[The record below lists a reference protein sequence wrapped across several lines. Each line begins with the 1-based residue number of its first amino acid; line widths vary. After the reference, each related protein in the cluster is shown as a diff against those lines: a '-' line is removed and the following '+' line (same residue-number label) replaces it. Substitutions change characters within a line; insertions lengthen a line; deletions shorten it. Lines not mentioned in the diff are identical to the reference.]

1 MFSLTAAL
9 LATLIRQRARDHMRI
24 FQGYSP
30 LKIARIRQYL
40 FEGPLQ
46 EYSDYVPDLAEVVPG
61 LVHISLLLFLAGLA
75 DFLLNTYTTVGRS
88 TLFAV
93 IFCPTLYIIITVAP
107 VVTPQS
113 SYRTPFS
120 PLVWFITRRL
130 DRWLVRYFA
139 RLTQMLMCP
148 AQVWPMHRW
157 LKRMWLSSNMAR
169 GQTQLAMGPSLAR
182 QRRDVW
188 AILWLV
194 DNLQNLES
202 FVLVI
207 PGSFDTLWG
216 VEVWERFVDITRC
229 YSDGRELSKKI
240 CRNVERLFEMCGDIG
255 SFKGKD
261 DWRMRSRAYT
271 EAMALS
277 VFFMGSDLTKI
288 RNPGKLLHYIGDEE
302 VTLEVSEIRSHQSF
316 AIRWTCLSFVVIRKM
331 LNSPQLQAHA
341 EIALKKLIAF
351 HPECNLGTTET
362 ARRNAQSIDEQF
374 AAAWRLVESL
384 RQVPNTPEEEDLPVT
399 RERITEILRQN
410 EAELIPIRVQVERMQ
425 ELGMDSSLSEVQQ
438 WIDEV
443 THDLTRKLP
452 GVAFDSYYFNPTLEH
467 TLDLLANPVPPQFIY
482 FSNLLRGLC
491 GNYEEWSDRGD
502 EDTVEALRHINTIPR
517 SLSQS
522 RLMER
527 QLWRLDDL
535 CHGALGF
542 TLELYFLSIGKI
554 LSTFS
559 SPPRQIHEIVLVKTF
574 KTIASDWPAFTG
586 ANSIGTRQII
596 HNIVFDIAFRGRGIF
611 SDVRYPDAITNVLL
625 DLLGSMTIGQQD
637 SYIEDARKEIHR
649 SGLEP
654 SILVDPQFLRRAR
667 GILGSPSPTPV
678 LTSAPTSELAPAP
691 APAPTSALATT
702 PTSVPAP
709 TPAPTPEGLNVLNP
723 PLHSPP

>member
-24 FQGYSP
+24 FQGYPP
-30 LKIARIRQYL
+30 LKIARVRQYL

-46 EYSDYVPDLAEVVPG
+46 EYSEYVPDLADVVSG

-93 IFCPTLYIIITVAP
+93 IFCPTLYITITVAP

-148 AQVWPMHRW
+148 AQVWPMDRW

-169 GQTQLAMGPSLAR
+169 GQTQLAMGPSQAR

-216 VEVWERFVDITRC
+216 VRVWERFIDITRC
-229 YSDGRELSKKI
+229 YSGGRELFKKI

-288 RNPGKLLHYIGDEE
+288 RNPGKLLHYIGDKEG
-302 VTLEVSEIRSHQSF
+302 TLEVSEIRSHQSF
-316 AIRWTCLSFVVIRKM
+316 AICWTCLSFVIIRKM

-341 EIALKKLIAF
+341 EIPLKKLIAF
-351 HPECNLGTTET
+351 HPEGNLGTTET

-384 RQVPNTPEEEDLPVT
+384 HQVPNTPEEEDLPMT

-425 ELGMDSSLSEVQQ
+425 ELGMDSSLSEVQE

-443 THDLTRKLP
+443 THGLTRKLP

-491 GNYEEWSDRGD
+491 GNYEEWSDRGH
-502 EDTVEALRHINTIPR
+502 EDSTVEALRHINTIPS

-554 LSTFS
+554 LSTSS
-559 SPPRQIHEIVLVKTF
+559 SPPRRIHDIVLVKTF
-574 KTIASDWPAFTG
+574 RAITSDWQAFTH
-586 ANSIGTRQII
+586 SIGTRQVIL
-596 HNIVFDIAFRGRGIF
+596 NIVLDITFRGRGIF
-611 SDVRYPDAITNVLL
+611 SDVRYPDYITHELL
-625 DLLGSMTIGQQD
+625 DLLRSMIIGQED
-637 SYIEDARKEIHR
+637 AYIEDARKEIH
-649 SGLEP
+649 SEDLEP
-654 SILVDPQFLRRAR
+654 SIIVDPRFLPTVK
-667 GILGSPSPTPV
+667 GILDPP
-678 LTSAPTSELAPAP
+678 APAPAATSEP
-691 APAPTSALATT
+691 APAPTSA
-702 PTSVPAP
+702 PVPH
-709 TPAPTPEGLNVLNP
+709 E
-723 PLHSPP
+723 